1 MENCQEMG
9 KKLFKCACSRKKRCE
24 KVSFYESNVFAKG
37 AVINANNE
45 LHGRNSYPYTIIC
58 EGRVGASMWMDT
70 SVHGSKKVLMLAKEG
85 SNWYDCRTTA
95 DLILDEASSIRLKI
109 KKTGEKLTV
118 FENIS
123 LDAFPKRPNKTT
135 RVRLILTFTSEHT
148 AMVRV
153 QDLGLANFSRHQV
166 LLFKKRN

>member
-1 MENCQEMG
+1 MPQFG
-9 KKLFKCACSRKKRCE
+9 W
-24 KVSFYESNVFAKG
+24 
-37 AVINANNE
+37 I
-45 LHGRNSYPYTIIC
+45 
-58 EGRVGASMWMDT
+58 T

-123 LDAFPKRPNKTT
+123 LDAFPKSQT
-135 RVRLILTFTSEHT
+135 RQQEFV
-148 AMVRV
+148 
-153 QDLGLANFSRHQV
+153 
-166 LLFKKRN
+166 

>member
-1 MENCQEMG
+1 M
-9 KKLFKCACSRKKRCE
+9 
-24 KVSFYESNVFAKG
+24 
-37 AVINANNE
+37 INANNE

-123 LDAFPKRPNKTT
+123 LDAIPRAVLFYRE
-135 RVRLILTFTSEHT
+135 LL
-148 AMVRV
+148 
-153 QDLGLANFSRHQV
+153 QGL
-166 LLFKKRN
+166 

>member
-1 MENCQEMG
+1 M
-9 KKLFKCACSRKKRCE
+9 SKRE
-24 KVSFYESNVFAKG
+24 TYEARTE
-37 AVINANNE
+37 E
-45 LHGRNSYPYTIIC
+45 LITPILERMHFELVDVEY
-58 EGRVGASMWMDT
+58 V
-70 SVHGSKKVLMLAKEG
+70 KEG

-153 QDLGLANFSRHQV
+153 QDLGFGEFFPSSGIV
-166 LLFKKRN
+166 VKKEIKID